1 MALLFALIAL
11 LFLGFGAGSTS
22 TGASRARTAPTGAA
36 TLRFVSLSPVTVRGA
51 HFRPGEHVRVVVHAG
66 LDAVRERVT
75 SRGGRFTATLP
86 VSVDACAGAVAR
98 AIGDRGSRASAAIA
112 IRACPPVD

>member
-11 LFLGFGAGSTS
+11 VLLGFGAGSTS
-22 TGASRARTAPTGAA
+22 TGGSRARIAPTGGA

-66 LDAVRERVT
+66 LEAVGERVT

-86 VSVDACAGAVAR
+86 VSVDTCAGATAQ

-112 IRACPPVD
+112 IRACPPAE